1 MTLTELRY
9 LVALANRGHFGR
21 AAEDCHVSQPTLSTQ
36 IKKLE
41 EYLGVPL
48 IERHAKTFSLTAM
61 GQDVVDKA
69 RRILSQVDALL
80 ASTRKSHQPL
90 TGPLN
95 LGVIPSLAPYLLPR
109 LLPLIRNHYPRLQLI
124 VHEDLTEHLSE
135 RLRGYQID
143 AALLA
148 LPVEGGD
155 FEEIPLFDEPFWL
168 ACPAKHPLAA
178 LKTVSEADLRDV
190 PLLLL
195 ADGHCLRGQALAA
208 CGRTGVDD
216 EKIDDFRA
224 ASLETICQLVAAG
237 FGCTLLPALAT
248 RPPQD
253 PNLSFVIRPLRSRKA
268 SRRIGLVWRRGYQ
281 KAQELALFAALVRG
295 NAPDGTR
302 TALVDERGLQA
313 RV

>member
-36 IKKLE
+36 IRKLE
-41 EYLGVPL
+41 EYLGVGL
-48 IERHAKTFSLTAM
+48 IERNAKAFSLTSV

-69 RRILSQVDALL
+69 RKILVQVDTLL
-80 ASTRKSHQPL
+80 ASTRKSHEPL

-109 LLPLIRNHYPRLQLI
+109 LLPLIKNHYPRLQLV

-148 LPVEGGD
+148 LPLDGGD
-155 FEEIPLFDEPFWL
+155 FEDIPLFDEPFWF

-178 LKTVSEADLRDV
+178 LKAVGRGIESPFAQVCCHADAAEIERRFQGRQRH
-190 PLLLL
+190 
-195 ADGHCLRGQALAA
+195 AGHLDRIMWSAIASTLTAEPRFLALAEPTWIYR
-208 CGRTGVDD
+208 GD
-216 EKIDDFRA
+216 
-224 ASLETICQLVAAG
+224 AAG
-237 FGCTLLPALAT
+237 SYE
-248 RPPQD
+248 Q
-253 PNLSFVIRPLRSRKA
+253 LRRDLEIWFEG
-268 SRRIGLVWRRGYQ
+268 RQIG
-281 KAQELALFAALVRG
+281 
-295 NAPDGTR
+295 T
-302 TALVDERGLQA
+302 TSST
-313 RV
+313 